1 MIHTFEAL
9 VVGAGAIGLS
19 VAFELIRRGH
29 DVQVIDTRRG
39 WDVRA
44 SNVAAGMLGPASEAE
59 IAEPAALEL
68 QLDSLRRYP
77 EFIAAL
83 ESASGEPSGYRAE
96 GTLWPARHRD
106 DELQLEH
113 LHQVQRDRGLEA
125 EWLTAAQARALEP
138 ALAPRV
144 IGGLF
149 VAGDHQ
155 VDPRRF
161 TNALQRAVT
170 NHRSWLHWETRIR
183 RYEEIAD
190 GFHVWYGGASG
201 MNFRAR
207 HIVIATG
214 PWNDQLKQPPLPPI
228 GMRPVKG
235 QLLRLRGEPLADRVL
250 RTPDVYIVPRADGEL
265 IIGATEEEQGW
276 DDRPMAG
283 GVLDQLRYA
292 WEVLPGIYD
301 LELREISVGFR
312 PAVGDHMPVIGRA
325 DDHERII
332 YATGHYRHG
341 ILLAPATAWH
351 VANLIEG
358 RDAPDVLRP
367 FAPRRLTAPIASPL
381 PRKEAVR

>member
-1 MIHTFEAL
+1 MTDTHDAL
-9 VVGAGAIGLS
+9 IIGAGAIGLS
-19 VAFELIRRGH
+19 IAVELISRGRN
-29 DVQVIDTRRG
+29 VQVIDARRSG
-39 WDVRA
+39 EGGA
-44 SNVAAGMLGPASEAE
+44 SRVAAGMLGPASEAE
-59 IAEPAALEL
+59 IAEPAVLEL

-77 EFIAAL
+77 EFIAGL
-83 ESASGEPSGYRAE
+83 ESATGRSCGYRTE

-113 LHQVQRDRGLEA
+113 LHRVQQDRGLAA

-144 IGGLF
+144 IGGLS

-155 VDPRRF
+155 VDPRRLVD
-161 TNALQRAVT
+161 ALQSVFRT
-170 NHRSWLHWETRIR
+170 GESRLHWETRVCR
-183 RYEEIAD
+183 CEEISD
-190 GFHVWYGGASG
+190 GFDVGCGGASE

-207 HIVIATG
+207 HIVVATG
-214 PWNDQLKQPPLPPI
+214 AWTDRLERPALQPI

-235 QLLRLRGEPLADRVL
+235 QLLRLRGEPLATRVL
-250 RTPDVYIVPRADGEL
+250 RTPDAYIVPRADGEL
-265 IIGATEEEQGW
+265 LIGATEEEQGW
-276 DDRPMAG
+276 DDRPTAG

-301 LELREISVGFR
+301 LEFSEISVGFR
-312 PAVGDHMPVIGRA
+312 PAVGDHMPVIGRS
-325 DDHERII
+325 DHERII

-358 RDAPDVLRP
+358 QDAPDALRP
-367 FAPRRLTAPIASPL
+367 FAPQRLAPEPGEL
-381 PRKEAVR
+381 KGAVA

>member
-1 MIHTFEAL
+1 MIQTFDAL

-19 VAFELIRRGH
+19 IAFELIRRGRN
-29 DVQVIDTRRG
+29 VQVIDTGRG
-39 WDVRA
+39 WDAR
-44 SNVAAGMLGPASEAE
+44 SSRVAAGMLGPASEAE
-59 IAEPAALEL
+59 IAEPAVLEL

-77 EFIAAL
+77 EFISAL
-83 ESASGEPSGYRAE
+83 ESASGESCGYRAE

-144 IGGLF
+144 IGGLL

-155 VDPRRF
+155 VDPRRLLH
-161 TNALQRAVT
+161 ALEHTIRGGG
-170 NHRSWLHWETRIR
+170 SSLHWETTIR
-183 RYEEIAD
+183 RYEEIPD

-207 HIVIATG
+207 HIVIAAG
-214 PWNDQLKQPPLPPI
+214 PWSDQLKQPPMAPI

-235 QLLRLRGEPLADRVL
+235 QLLRLHGEPLADRVL

-276 DDRPMAG
+276 DARPMAG
-283 GVLDQLRYA
+283 GALDQLRYA

-312 PAVGDHMPVIGRA
+312 PAVGDHMPAIGCS
-325 DDHERII
+325 DHHERII

-381 PRKEAVR
+381 PRKEARR

>member
-1 MIHTFEAL
+1 MIDTHDAL
-9 VVGAGAIGLS
+9 IIGAGAIGLS
-19 VAFELIRRGH
+19 IAFELALRDRK
-29 DVQVIDTRRG
+29 VQVIDARRG
-39 WDVRA
+39 GEGGA
-44 SNVAAGMLGPASEAE
+44 SRVAAGMLGPASEAE

-77 EFIAAL
+77 EFIAAV
-83 ESASGEPSGYRAE
+83 ESASGGSCGYRTE

-113 LHQVQRDRGLEA
+113 LHQIQRERGLA
-125 EWLTAAQARALEP
+125 SEWLTAAQARALEP

-144 IGGLF
+144 IGGLLA
-149 VAGDHQ
+149 AGDHQ
-155 VDPRRF
+155 VDPRRLVG
-161 TNALQRAVT
+161 ALQRAIGAGESRL
-170 NHRSWLHWETRIR
+170 HRETRVR
-183 RYEEIAD
+183 RCEEIAD
-190 GFHVWYGGASG
+190 GFQVRCGGASE

-207 HIVIATG
+207 HIVIAAGAWT
-214 PWNDQLKQPPLPPI
+214 DQSEQPPLPPI

-265 IIGATEEEQGW
+265 LIGATEEEQGW

-301 LELREISVGFR
+301 LELHEISVGFR
-312 PAVGDHMPVIGRA
+312 PAVGDHMPVIGPSG
-325 DDHERII
+325 DHERII
-332 YATGHYRHG
+332 YATGHYRQG

-358 RDAPDVLRP
+358 QEAPDALRP
-367 FAPRRLTAPIASPL
+367 FAPRRLAGPAAPPL
-381 PRKEAVR
+381 PCEEAGR